1 MDQAEAKTL
10 GLEFKDVMALEA
22 SGIDIGATKKLIV
35 GLIEHS
41 QVKLEKSI
49 KDEYDKKLKDMNNNM
64 SKMTAKLQ
72 PVSDLTQNGKSL
84 PMAILDYI
92 LSGDGVASIIE
103 KAKSDIIGS
112 DQMKVEF
119 VTFDKLQRLLN
130 DMTQNFSEIN
140 MQISEFQSIRKQ
152 FMFDVGNLKNQLSE
166 YVHQND
172 LEIRLREVSRQMESF
187 APWDSVRKIYYEFEG
202 YFKLTEFQGFQ

>member
-140 MQISEFQSIRKQ
+140 MQISEF
-152 FMFDVGNLKNQLSE
+152 
-166 YVHQND
+166 
-172 LEIRLREVSRQMESF
+172 
-187 APWDSVRKIYYEFEG
+187 
-202 YFKLTEFQGFQ
+202 

>member
-49 KDEYDKKLKDMNNNM
+49 KDEYDKKLKDMNNNL

-130 DMTQNFSEIN
+130 DMT
-140 MQISEFQSIRKQ
+140 
-152 FMFDVGNLKNQLSE
+152 
-166 YVHQND
+166 
-172 LEIRLREVSRQMESF
+172 
-187 APWDSVRKIYYEFEG
+187 
-202 YFKLTEFQGFQ
+202 

>member
-130 DMTQNFSEIN
+130 DMT
-140 MQISEFQSIRKQ
+140 
-152 FMFDVGNLKNQLSE
+152 
-166 YVHQND
+166 
-172 LEIRLREVSRQMESF
+172 
-187 APWDSVRKIYYEFEG
+187 
-202 YFKLTEFQGFQ
+202 